1 LHDAGD
7 IITCSYHLKFM
18 DCGDET
24 DNCSLQNVILLLSK
38 ISWEGK
44 KHTGRSL
51 EYTLKLGN
59 VDAKVTY
66 RGKLL

>member
-1 LHDAGD
+1 
-7 IITCSYHLKFM
+7 M

-66 RGKLL
+66 RCKLFW